1 MMPKFNIYIT
11 ETIEHK
17 VTVDAPSLEWVQE
30 NFITDQE
37 YPITEELGALIDT
50 RPMDHTPSAR
60 HDKLSDHEVL
70 DHQEIVR
77 CYDYPDGFTS
87 YVIENKEDEGDRV

>member
-1 MMPKFNIYIT
+1 MPKFDIYIT

-17 VTVDAPSLEWVQE
+17 ITVDAPSLEWLRVHD
-30 NFITDQE
+30 FIDGEE

-70 DHQEIVR
+70 SHQEIL
-77 CYDYPDGFTS
+77 DY
-87 YVIENKEDEGDRV
+87 VVKVEDDRV

>member
-1 MMPKFNIYIT
+1 MPKFDIYLT
-11 ETIEHK
+11 ETIEHRI
-17 VTVDAPSLEWVQE
+17 TVDAPSQEWLDD
-30 NFITDQE
+30 NGFLDGMD
-37 YPITEELGALIDT
+37 YPITKELGALLDT